1 MLKKT
6 LIALGCAGALATA
19 AAFAAG
25 DKTPPCCHKSKQ
37 TAERSAQKLR
47 CSLTGKTVDTC
58 CCEQRQGKLHCTLA
72 DRDVA
77 TCCCQPVASK
87 EAKKTS

>member
-6 LIALGCAGALATA
+6 LLALGCAGVLATPG
-19 AAFAAG
+19 AFAAG
-25 DKTPPCCHKSKQ
+25 
-37 TAERSAQKLR
+37 AERPACCQKAKRAADQPAQKMR

-72 DRDVA
+72 DKDIA
-77 TCCCQPVASK
+77 NCCCKPVKDK
-87 EAKKTS
+87 EAKKS